1 MFLVVVE
8 PSPSIPKLFN
18 PKVWRDPSDFRIR
31 EWEAVFAKREC
42 EKSEIIKI
50 SVLIFIILGNLVV
63 NFMLSCKNFNMGGG
77 LLNLKRNKKAAR

>member
-31 EWEAVFAKREC
+31 EWEAVFAKTEEPTKNENNDMKTR
-42 EKSEIIKI
+42 IIQLFQNENKFLITVWRLCI
-50 SVLIFIILGNLVV
+50 SSHCIRGVINT
-63 NFMLSCKNFNMGGG
+63 N
-77 LLNLKRNKKAAR
+77 

>member
-31 EWEAVFAKREC
+31 EWAAVFAKTEEPTRTENNDM
-42 EKSEIIKI
+42 KTRIIQLFQNENKFLITVWRLCI
-50 SVLIFIILGNLVV
+50 SSHCIRGVINT
-63 NFMLSCKNFNMGGG
+63 N
-77 LLNLKRNKKAAR
+77 